1 LFSAAIH
8 QSASC
13 EKGRWIVSIEFKVF
27 KEHADICGMVN
38 VAEIF
43 SGKPRI
49 LIVDDDG
56 DLRLTLCEYLESRN
70 FVVSSARN
78 GGEAINIIQSRKSS
92 FDIIFT
98 DLVMP
103 PGPDGLDVLKTSK
116 QLNPLSCVVV
126 MTGYSSLGTAIESIR
141 SGAFDYLTKPFKLA
155 EIEIVANRI
164 VEYLVLIDD
173 NKKLSSKLAL
183 VTERSAAI
191 DLRLGKIEAL
201 LSSLV
206 AKSDT

>member
-1 LFSAAIH
+1 
-8 QSASC
+8 
-13 EKGRWIVSIEFKVF
+13 
-27 KEHADICGMVN
+27 MVN
-38 VAEIF
+38 GADMF
-43 SGKPRI
+43 PSKPRI
-49 LIVDDDG
+49 LVVDDDG
-56 DLRLTLCEYLESRN
+56 DLRLTLREFLAARN

-78 GGEAINIIQSRKSS
+78 GTEAISLLQSKQHA

-103 PGPDGLDVLKTSK
+103 PGPDGLEVLKVAK

-126 MTGYSSLGTAIESIR
+126 MTGYSSIGTAIESIR

-155 EIEIVANRI
+155 EIEILANRI
-164 VEYLVLIDD
+164 LEYLILIDD
-173 NKKLSSKLAL
+173 NKRLSSKLAL

-191 DLRLGKIEAL
+191 DLRLEKIETL

-206 AKSDT
+206 TKIGP